1 MPDKKEPRW
10 DAARAAWVIDTDEGP
25 VLADPQPPPPVM
37 QLHRVPHMTIRMTM
51 DGPIEV
57 PPAAKLTL

>member
-10 DAARAAWVIDTDEGP
+10 DAARAAWVVDTDEGP
-25 VLADPQPPPPVM
+25 VLADPQPPAPKGVGWSASKDYPF
-37 QLHRVPHMTIRMTM
+37 QGNETWI
-51 DGPIEV
+51 V